1 MHAPTAIAESI
12 LSNADVVTM
21 DDERPSAEAIAIAG
35 GRILAVGSEAQMLAL
50 RKDATR
56 IVNLG
61 GRAVMPGFID
71 GHSHFFQVALVSGSA
86 NVSAPPV
93 GTVSTIAEI
102 VTTLEEYAAQY
113 PPQPGAWLLGFGYD
127 GSALRDGREATRDDL
142 DAAFPDTPV
151 LLVHVS
157 GHGCLLNSAALKIVG
172 IDANT
177 PTPQGGVIARKPGT
191 TEPTGLLMETA
202 WLRVLGFV
210 PRPTPQQALASI
222 AVAQAS
228 YAANGYTTAQDAP
241 AIAPIMKL
249 YETAAE
255 QGLLSIDLVA
265 YADADGLA
273 ERVASGLQFPTTYK
287 NRLKVGGLKL
297 ILDGSPQGKTA
308 FFTKPYLTDGPNG
321 EKNYR
326 GAPVITA
333 DELQRAVRFAYD
345 HGAQVLAHCNG
356 DGAIEMM
363 LEAHRAAGAP
373 SGRRTTIIHSQ
384 FVRRDQLERYVDYG
398 MVASFFTNHA
408 YFWGDVHVKNLGK
421 ERAYFLSPMKTA
433 GALGIRMS
441 DHSDFFVTPL
451 NPLFIAW
458 TAVNRVSRS
467 GEIIGPDER
476 VSAYAAFKA
485 LTIDAAYQY
494 GEEKRKGS
502 IAPGKLADLVVL
514 DRNPLKV
521 ESSQI
526 KDVCVMKT
534 FKEGR
539 LVYEH
544 GSDARR
550 V

>member
-1 MHAPTAIAESI
+1 MHAAAAIAETI
-12 LSNADVVTM
+12 ITGADVITM
-21 DDERPSAEAIAIAG
+21 DDQRPSAEAIAIAG
-35 GRILAVGSEAQMLAL
+35 GRILAVGSTDEVRAL
-50 RKDATR
+50 GDDATR
-56 IVNLG
+56 ALNLDG
-61 GRAVMPGFID
+61 NAVMPGFID
-71 GHSHFFQVALVSGSA
+71 GHSHFFQVALVSRSA

-93 GTVSTIAEI
+93 GTVSTIADI
-102 VTTLEEYAAQY
+102 VATLKEYAAGH
-113 PPQPGAWLLGFGYD
+113 PLAPGAWLLAFGYD

-142 DAAFPDTPV
+142 DSAFPDTPV

-177 PTPQGGVIARKPGT
+177 ATPQGGVIARKPGT

-202 WLRVLGFV
+202 WLRALGFV
-210 PRPTPQQALASI
+210 PRPTPQEALTSI
-222 AVAQAS
+222 AAAQTS

-241 AIAPIMKL
+241 AIPPVMKL
-249 YETAAE
+249 YETAAA
-255 QGLLSIDLVA
+255 QSLLSIDLVA

-273 ERVASGLQFPTTYK
+273 DRINAGLRFPTAYSH
-287 NRLKVGGLKL
+287 RLKIGGVKL

-308 FFTKPYLTDGPNG
+308 FFSKPYLTDGPNG

-333 DELQRAVRFAYD
+333 EDLQRTVDLAYAN
-345 HGAQVLAHCNG
+345 GAQVLAHCNG
-356 DGAIEMM
+356 DAAIDM
-363 LEAHRAAGAP
+363 LLDAHRAAGAP
-373 SGRRTTIIHSQ
+373 SGRRTTIVHSQ
-384 FVRRDQLERYVDYG
+384 FVRRDQLDRYVGYE
-398 MVASFFTNHA
+398 MVASFFTNHT
-408 YFWGDVHVKNLGK
+408 YFWGDVHVRNLGK
-421 ERAYFLSPMKTA
+421 ERAYFSSPMKTA

-458 TAVNRVSRS
+458 TAVNRISRS

-476 VSAYAAFKA
+476 ISAHAAFRA

-494 GEEKRKGS
+494 GEQDQKGS

-521 ESSQI
+521 DASQI
-526 KDVCVMKT
+526 KDVRVIRT

-539 LVYEH
+539 PVY
-544 GSDARR
+544 GPAAA
-550 V
+550 